1 MKIAILGATGWIGS
15 TLVNEARERGH
26 DVIAIARNPN
36 AIERDD
42 VEKRPF
48 DVRQPHNLAQTFQ
61 DADYVIAAIGGR
73 ANGDHS
79 IVAETAQLLL
89 TQLADV
95 GVKRLLWVGGAGS
108 LEVAPG
114 VKLVTVPEFPE
125 EYKAEALAQSDALDW
140 FRSTS
145 SPLTWTFISPAAEIF
160 PGEKRHQY
168 RVGGDQLLSDDD
180 GKSQISVADYAAAL
194 LDVLET
200 NQYLNQRIGVAY

>member
-15 TLVNEARERGH
+15 TLVNEARERDH

-79 IVAETAQLLL
+79 IVPETAQLLL

-125 EYKAEALAQSDALDW
+125 EYKAEALAQSDALDR

-168 RVGGDQLLSDDD
+168 RVAGDQLLSDEE